1 MCVTITV
8 VNVGNV
14 NLVKRREVID
24 VNVTDDD
31 ATACAF
37 SRGCC
42 KINGIARHKSCLW
55 STAHV
60 RKI

>member
-24 VNVTDDD
+24 VNVSVDSV
-31 ATACAF
+31 AN
-37 SRGCC
+37 
-42 KINGIARHKSCLW
+42 IVILV
-55 STAHV
+55 STAG
-60 RKI
+60 IT